1 VRGRAVPG
9 RRRGTSAPAK
19 QHDLSPAACPLLE
32 AEARLPDNE
41 DVSEASRPS
50 YAAAGVDIDAAEAL
64 IARFADAA
72 KIARRPEVLA
82 DIGPFA
88 GLFQLGRKYR
98 DPVLVASTDSVGTK
112 VKLAA
117 LLGRYEGVGHDLV
130 NHCVND
136 ILTAGAEPL
145 FFLDYIGS
153 SGKNGLSDDAKVALV
168 RGVAEAC
175 RDAGCALLGGET
187 ADMPGTYAEGDFD
200 LVGAITGVVERDAVI
215 DGSRI
220 EAGDVLIGLPS
231 NGLHTNGYSLV
242 RRIFNV
248 GIGGDPDQELAVL
261 EANYPGLESTLADAL
276 LEPHRSYLPAI
287 RPLLRPLTSDLRP
300 PIKGIAHITGG
311 GIPGN
316 VPRILPSGLGA
327 RIDRTSWRVPTIF
340 RLIQEHGG
348 IDEDEMYRGF
358 NMGLGLVLAVAP
370 ADADAVVGQ
379 LLDSWVCGEVI
390 AGKGV
395 EWAT

>member
-1 VRGRAVPG
+1 M
-9 RRRGTSAPAK
+9 
-19 QHDLSPAACPLLE
+19 
-32 AEARLPDNE
+32 PDNGH
-41 DVSEASRPS
+41 VSEASHPS

-64 IARFADAA
+64 ISRYADAA

-88 GLFQLGRKYR
+88 GLFALGRKYR

-117 LLGRYEGVGHDLV
+117 LLGRYESVGHDLV

-136 ILTAGAEPL
+136 ILTTGAEPL
-145 FFLDYIGS
+145 FFLDYIGNS
-153 SGKNGLSDDAKVALV
+153 GLSDDAKVALV

-175 RDAGCALLGGET
+175 REAGCALLGGET

-200 LVGAITGVVERDAVI
+200 LVGAIVGVVERDAVI

-220 EAGDVLIGLPS
+220 EQGDLLIGLPS

-242 RRIFNV
+242 RKVFN
-248 GIGGDPDQELAVL
+248 IGMDGDPERERADL
-261 EANYPGLESTLADAL
+261 ESNYPGLETTLGDAL
-276 LEPHRSYLPAI
+276 LEPHRSYLNDL
-287 RPLLRPLTSDLRP
+287 RPLLHSVPDTEHSAL
-300 PIKGIAHITGG
+300 KGIAHITGG

-316 VPRILPSGLGA
+316 VPRILPEGLGA
-327 RIDRTSWRVPTIF
+327 RIDPASWRVPAIF
-340 RLIQEHGG
+340 RLIQARGD
-348 IDEDEMYRGF
+348 IDEAEMYRAF
-358 NMGLGLVLAVAP
+358 NMGLGVILAVAP
-370 ADADAVVGQ
+370 QDSDAV
-379 LLDSWVCGEVI
+379 LAHLPDASVCGEVVL
-390 AGKGV
+390 GKGV

>member
-1 VRGRAVPG
+1 MTNP
-9 RRRGTSAPAK
+9 P
-19 QHDLSPAACPLLE
+19 
-32 AEARLPDNE
+32 
-41 DVSEASRPS
+41 RPS
-50 YAAAGVDIDAAEAL
+50 YAAAGVDVDAAEAL
-64 IARFADAA
+64 ISRYAEAA
-72 KIARRPEVLA
+72 KVARRPEVLA

-88 GLFQLGRKYR
+88 GLFELGRKYR

-117 LLGRYEGVGHDLV
+117 LLGRYVGLGHDLV

-145 FFLDYIGS
+145 FFLDYIG
-153 SGKNGLSDDAKVALV
+153 NCGLGDDAKVALV

-175 RDAGCALLGGET
+175 HEAGCALLGGET

-200 LVGAITGVVERDAVI
+200 LVGAIVGAVERDSVI

-220 EAGDVLIGLPS
+220 EEGNVLIGLSS

-242 RRIFNV
+242 RNIFNV
-248 GIGGDPDQELAVL
+248 GMGGDPNEERAVL
-261 EANYPGLESTLADAL
+261 ESNYPGLESSLADAL
-276 LEPHRSYLPAI
+276 LEPHLCYLN
-287 RPLLRPLTSDLRP
+287 DLRP
-300 PIKGIAHITGG
+300 FLHPAGTQHSALKGIAHITGG

-316 VPRILPSGLGA
+316 LPRILPDGLGA
-327 RIDRTSWRVPTIF
+327 GIDRASWRVPAIF
-340 RLIQEHGG
+340 RLIQERGG
-348 IDEDEMYRGF
+348 IDEDEMYRAF
-358 NMGLGLVLAVAP
+358 NMGVGLILAVAP
-370 ADADAVVGQ
+370 RDVEALLARLPDA
-379 LLDSWVCGEVI
+379 WVCGEVI

>member
-1 VRGRAVPG
+1 MRTVTHP
-9 RRRGTSAPAK
+9 S
-19 QHDLSPAACPLLE
+19 
-32 AEARLPDNE
+32 
-41 DVSEASRPS
+41 SRS

-64 IARFADAA
+64 VSRYADAA

-88 GLFQLGRKYR
+88 GLFELARKYR

-136 ILTAGAEPL
+136 ILTTGAEPL
-145 FFLDYIGS
+145 FFLDYIGNCS
-153 SGKNGLSDDAKVALV
+153 LSDDAKVALV

-175 RDAGCALLGGET
+175 RDARCALLGGET

-200 LVGAITGVVERDAVI
+200 LVGAVVGVVERNSVV

-220 EAGDVLIGLPS
+220 VAGDVLIGLPA

-242 RRIFNV
+242 RKIFNV
-248 GIGGDPDQELAVL
+248 GMGGNPDDERAVL
-261 EANYPGLESTLADAL
+261 ESNYPGLETTLADAL
-276 LEPHRSYLPAI
+276 LEPHRSYLDDI
-287 RPLLRPLTSDLRP
+287 RPLLPSSSSHLP
-300 PIKGIAHITGG
+300 PPKGIAHITGG

-316 VPRILPSGLGA
+316 VPRILPDGLGA
-327 RIDRTSWRVPTIF
+327 RIDRSSWRVPAIF
-340 RLIQEHGG
+340 RLIQERGG
-348 IDEDEMYRGF
+348 IDDDEMYRAF
-358 NMGLGLVLAVAP
+358 NTGVGLVLAA
-370 ADADAVVGQ
+370 ATEDADGILTQ
-379 LLDSWVCGEVI
+379 LSGAWVCGEVI
-390 AGKGV
+390 KGSGV

>member
-1 VRGRAVPG
+1 MPLG
-9 RRRGTSAPAK
+9 
-19 QHDLSPAACPLLE
+19 DAA
-32 AEARLPDNE
+32 
-41 DVSEASRPS
+41 VSEPKTPS

-64 IARFADAA
+64 ISRFADAA

-88 GLFQLGRKYR
+88 GLFRLGDYEN
-98 DPVLVASTDSVGTK
+98 PVLVASTDSVGTK

-117 LLGRYEGVGHDLV
+117 LLGRYASVGHDIV

-145 FFLDYIGS
+145 FFLDYIG
-153 SGKNGLSDDAKVALV
+153 NCGLSDDAKVALV

-220 EAGDVLIGLPS
+220 EEGDVLISLPS

-242 RRIFNV
+242 RKVFD
-248 GIGGDPDQELAVL
+248 IGFSPVAQGPSPDSHNPEKERAVL
-261 EANYPGLESTLADAL
+261 DSNYPGLETTLADAL
-276 LEPHRSYLPAI
+276 LEPHRSYLKDL
-287 RPLLRPLTSDLRP
+287 RPLLHHSALGTLHSSL
-300 PIKGIAHITGG
+300 KGIAHITGG
-311 GIPGN
+311 GHPWQRPPHPPRRPRRPHRPQLVARPRHLPADSRKGRYRRGRDVPSLQHGPRDGAGGLPGERRRS
-316 VPRILPSGLGA
+316 PR
-327 RIDRTSWRVPTIF
+327 PTF
-340 RLIQEHGG
+340 GR
-348 IDEDEMYRGF
+348 
-358 NMGLGLVLAVAP
+358 LGLRRGDRRQGSRMGHVTPLGTQHSA
-370 ADADAVVGQ
+370 
-379 LLDSWVCGEVI
+379 LN
-390 AGKGV
+390 
-395 EWAT
+395 TR